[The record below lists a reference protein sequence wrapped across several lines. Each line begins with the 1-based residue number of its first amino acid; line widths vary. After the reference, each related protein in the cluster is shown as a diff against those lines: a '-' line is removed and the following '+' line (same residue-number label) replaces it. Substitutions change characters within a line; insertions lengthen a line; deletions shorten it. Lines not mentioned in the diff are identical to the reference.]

1 MTLLSLGFSFS
12 PPPPLN
18 HAFISRREV
27 HFRFYFP
34 SHLGLLPCNPKSII
48 LGVDQFF
55 FCRSSLVEKKKKKV
69 LRIMLGVPSSFFLL
83 LAFGF
88 SWHPVSDSGTP
99 TYAHTHKVQGS
110 PGRWSTFG
118 FWRSLNGP
126 RYRYLV
132 SKPTGSIWKTKRARG
147 GKGGVLFVCV

>member
-12 PPPPLN
+12 SPPPWIMRSSQGER
-18 HAFISRREV
+18 FIFV
-27 HFRFYFP
+27 FYFP

-55 FCRSSLVEKKKKKV
+55 FVDPPLLKKKKKV

-132 SKPTGSIWKTKRARG
+132 SKPTGSIWKTIRARG